1 MISRHWTGVAKKEK
15 ANQYILHLQN
25 ETFKQIQMM
34 PGFISARILQREL
47 SDGIEFLIITEWE
60 SIAAIK
66 QFAGDDP
73 GLAVVPQ
80 SVKDMMIRHD
90 KKVRHYEIIV

>member
-15 ANQYILHLQN
+15 ANEYILHLQN
-25 ETFKQIQMM
+25 ETFKQIQMI

-47 SDGIEFLIITEWE
+47 NDGIEFLIVTEWE

-66 QFAGDDP
+66 QFAGEDP
-73 GLAVVPQ
+73 DLAVVPQ
-80 SVKDMMIRHD
+80 PVKDMMIRHD
-90 KKVRHYEIIV
+90 RKVRHYEFIA